1 MVERRTVAEL
11 VISAGSILVFV
22 VGAYVVSATY
32 AAPRDPTYNGSVPP
46 SVLPEGGLP
55 LVGVVGL
62 FIVVVA
68 VAGLFMY
75 RQDFDDDE

>member
-11 VISAGSILVFV
+11 VISAASILVFIA
-22 VGAYVVSATY
+22 GAYVVSSTY
-32 AAPRDPTYNGSVPP
+32 AAPRNSSFNGSVPP
-46 SVLPEGGLP
+46 SVVPEGGLA
-55 LVGVVGL
+55 LVGVIGL

-75 RQDFDDDE
+75 SQDFDDDE